1 MAVLRYREK
10 DQLERLLRMS
20 GGFVLDFSDRT
31 FGEFFRDFGVDIH
44 SEEYARASGSKANRL
59 RAFWDLASTD
69 LLAAV
74 LEDLITI
81 AEEAGAEREVANRCR
96 SIVVRLRSGT
106 GTSRAPEG
114 TGGAERPHR
123 NPGASP
129 VEVFFSYAHV
139 DEDLM
144 NDVRRQMIVYERNR
158 RIIKWHDRMIPA
170 GDEWRTEIDR
180 RLERSH
186 VVLLFMSPHFI
197 ESRYC
202 YEVEGEVALRR
213 HREGSARVIPII
225 LRPCD
230 WHETPFGELQALP
243 PDGRPLSLWPDRDE
257 VCLLTARGVM
267 AAIG

>member
-31 FGEFFRDFGVDIH
+31 FGEFFSDFGVDIH

-59 RAFWDLASTD
+59 RAFWDLAPTD

-74 LEDLITI
+74 LEDLISI
-81 AEEAGAEREVANRCR
+81 AEEAGAESEAANRCR
-96 SIVVRLRSGT
+96 SIVVRLRNET
-106 GTSRAPEG
+106 GTPEPPDGTRGDPRAG
-114 TGGAERPHR
+114 
-123 NPGASP
+123 P

-144 NDVRRQMIVYERNR
+144 NDVRRQMIVYERNG

-170 GDEWRTEIDR
+170 GGEWRTEIDG

>member
-20 GGFVLDFSDRT
+20 GGYVLDFSDRT
-31 FGEFFRDFGVDIH
+31 FGEFFSDFGIDIH
-44 SEEYARASGSKANRL
+44 SDEYARASGSKANRL
-59 RAFWDLASTD
+59 RAFWDLAPAD
-69 LLAAV
+69 LVAAV
-74 LEDLITI
+74 LGDLIDI
-81 AEEAGAEREVANRCR
+81 AEEAGAESEAANRCR
-96 SIVVRLRSGT
+96 PIVARLRTEAGT
-106 GTSRAPEG
+106 GS
-114 TGGAERPHR
+114 ERE
-123 NPGASP
+123 PGATRFRDP
-129 VEVFFSYAHV
+129 GAGPIEVFFSYAHA

-144 NDVRRQMIVYERNR
+144 NEVRRQMIVYERNG

-170 GDEWRTEIDR
+170 GTGWRNEIDA

-202 YEVEGEVALRR
+202 YEVEGDVALRR
-213 HREGSARVIPII
+213 HRDGSARVIPII

-230 WHETPFGELQALP
+230 WQQTPFGELQALP
-243 PDGRPLSLWPDRDE
+243 TDGRPVSLWPDRDE

-267 AAIG
+267 DAIG